1 MLRYLLKK
9 KKTEIRKMNT
19 DKTDLKNKVYRIIFE
34 SKTPAGQ
41 LYDILLIISILTS
54 VTCVMLQT
62 VTSIHLKFGKFLA
75 VTEIFF
81 TALYTLEYIVRLWC
95 APKPVQYAKSFF
107 GVVDLLGV
115 LPTYIGIFYP
125 NMRFLQAIRILRTL
139 RIFQILRLTRYQED
153 ANDLIQ
159 AFRSSRR
166 KITIFLLA
174 ILALVVILGSI
185 MFMIEDAESGFTNIP
200 LSIYWAIVTL
210 TTVGYG
216 DIAPTT
222 PLGQAIASLIMIM
235 GYCIIAVPTGIVTV
249 QFAEE
254 KKTHQKR
261 ICNKCEKT
269 IYEKNAKFCSN
280 CGTELTAEKI

>member
-1 MLRYLLKK
+1 MKTEQSNLKK
-9 KKTEIRKMNT
+9 RI
-19 DKTDLKNKVYRIIFE
+19 YQIIFE
-34 SKTPAGQ
+34 SKTTGGQ

-62 VTSIHLKFGKFLA
+62 VASIHLRFGKLLTI
-75 VTEIFF
+75 TEIFF
-81 TALYTLEYIVRLWC
+81 TALYTLEYIIRLWC
-95 APKPVQYAKSFF
+95 APKPAKYAKSFL
-107 GVVDLLGV
+107 GIVDLLGV

-139 RIFQILRLTRYQED
+139 RVFQILRLTKYEQD
-153 ANDLIQ
+153 ANDLIR

-174 ILALVVILGSI
+174 ILALVVILGSV

-222 PLGQAIASLIMIM
+222 PLGQAIASLIMII

-254 KKTHQKR
+254 KKKHTPKQT
-261 ICNKCEKT
+261 CNNCDSPIT
-269 IYEKNAKFCSN
+269 DKNANYCSN
-280 CGTELTAEKI
+280 CGKKVRRSSYKPINGS

>member
-1 MLRYLLKK
+1 MNATKPEENNLKTRIYK
-9 KKTEIRKMNT
+9 
-19 DKTDLKNKVYRIIFE
+19 IIFE

-41 LYDILLIISILTS
+41 LYDIMLIISILTS

-62 VTSIHLKFGKFLA
+62 VASIHLRFGRFLA
-75 VTEIFF
+75 ITEIFF
-81 TALYTLEYIVRLWC
+81 TAIYTLEYIIRLWC
-95 APKPVQYAKSFF
+95 APKPMKYAKSFF
-107 GVVDLLGV
+107 GTVDLLGV

-139 RIFQILRLTRYQED
+139 RIFQILRLTRYEQD
-153 ANDLIQ
+153 ANDLLR
-159 AFRSSRR
+159 AFQSSRR

-174 ILALVVILGSI
+174 IFALVVILGSV

-254 KKTHQKR
+254 KKVNTTKR
-261 ICNKCEKT
+261 ACIKCNEIIKDN
-269 IYEKNAKFCSN
+269 NANFCSN
-280 CGTELTAEKI
+280 CGTTLKYNKANSPNESDQ

>member
-1 MLRYLLKK
+1 MKTEQSNLKK
-9 KKTEIRKMNT
+9 RI
-19 DKTDLKNKVYRIIFE
+19 YQIIFE

-62 VTSIHLKFGKFLA
+62 VSSIHLRFGKLLTI
-75 VTEIFF
+75 TEIFF
-81 TALYTLEYIVRLWC
+81 TALYTSEYVIRLWC
-95 APKPVQYAKSFF
+95 APKPTKYAKSFF
-107 GVVDLLGV
+107 GIVDLLGV

-139 RIFQILRLTRYQED
+139 RVFQILRLTRYEQD
-153 ANDLIQ
+153 ANDLIR

-166 KITIFLLA
+166 KITIFLLT
-174 ILALVVILGSI
+174 ILALVAILGSI

-200 LSIYWAIVTL
+200 ISIYWAIVTL

-222 PLGQAIASLIMIM
+222 PLGQAIASFIMIM

-254 KKTHQKR
+254 KKNHSENQK
-261 ICNKCEKT
+261 CQKCGT
-269 IYEKNAKFCSN
+269 NISDNNANFCSN
-280 CGTELTAEKI
+280 CGVKIPRER

>member
-1 MLRYLLKK
+1 MKTEQSALKK
-9 KKTEIRKMNT
+9 RI
-19 DKTDLKNKVYRIIFE
+19 YQIIFE

-62 VTSIHLKFGKFLA
+62 VTSIQLRFGKTLSIA
-75 VTEIFF
+75 EIFF
-81 TALYTLEYIVRLWC
+81 TAIYTLEYIIRLWC
-95 APKPVQYAKSFF
+95 APKPTQYAKSFF
-107 GVVDLLGV
+107 GIVDLLGV
-115 LPTYIGIFYP
+115 LPTYIGIIYP
-125 NMRFLQAIRILRTL
+125 NMRFLQAIRIVRTL
-139 RIFQILRLTRYQED
+139 RVFQILRLTRYQQD
-153 ANDLIQ
+153 ADDLIR
-159 AFRSSRR
+159 AFRSSKR
-166 KITIFLLA
+166 KIAIFLLT
-174 ILALVVILGSI
+174 ILALVVVLGSV

-254 KKTHQKR
+254 KKNHHTQHT
-261 ICNKCEKT
+261 CEKCNNP
-269 IYEKNAKFCSN
+269 ILNNHANYCSN
-280 CGTELTAEKI
+280 CGVKIVNK